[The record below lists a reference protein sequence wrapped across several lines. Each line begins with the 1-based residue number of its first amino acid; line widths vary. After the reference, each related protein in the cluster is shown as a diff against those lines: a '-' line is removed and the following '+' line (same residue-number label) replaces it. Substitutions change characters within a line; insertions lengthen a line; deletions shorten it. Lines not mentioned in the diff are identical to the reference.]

1 MDIKIYDLFNEYDNA
16 LAGEAKISRVS
27 FNMPTCTAQE
37 VLGIVQQLE
46 CVAKSNTVLR
56 CCSTRYGSFDP
67 NQIGPETVAAHTNL
81 MQVIV
86 DRVLMYYYGPSFT
99 ATQDGD
105 FTYREIMEV
114 IRRHDL
120 PENIIG
126 DIADNGNRDD
136 VSLRHIEQSYLYDFA
151 KASPRSNVN
160 SEEKISLLQYNMDTQ
175 LGFTGQ
181 LLYAAD
187 KMSAIFATLEYDCN
201 GASPTMSTAFKGA
214 SRKEAKAMEL
224 CEFYSTSGQNKICR
238 ASEMWTIDYFKFRK
252 LYQYDST
259 GLITAILI
267 MKSIIT
273 NGKWYSWRKAD
284 YAKVQ

>member
-1 MDIKIYDLFNEYDNA
+1 MDIKTYDLFNEYDNA
-16 LAGEAKISRVS
+16 LAGEEKISGGS
-27 FNMPTCTAQE
+27 FNVPTCPARE

-67 NQIGPETVAAHTNL
+67 SQIGPETVAAHTNL
-81 MQVIV
+81 LQVIV
-86 DRVLMYYYGPSFT
+86 DRVLAYYYGPLFT
-99 ATQDGD
+99 ATHDGN

-120 PENIIG
+120 PENVIG

-136 VSLRHIEQSYLYDFA
+136 VNLRHIEQSYLYNFA
-151 KASPRSNVN
+151 KASPKRDVN
-160 SEEKISLLQYNMDTQ
+160 SEEKIRLLQYNMDNQ

-224 CEFYSTSGQNKICR
+224 CGFYSTSGQDKICR
-238 ASEMWTIDYFKFRK
+238 ASEMWTINYFKFRK

>member
-1 MDIKIYDLFNEYDNA
+1 MDIKTYDLFNEYDNA
-16 LAGEAKISRVS
+16 LAGEEKISGGS
-27 FNMPTCTAQE
+27 FNVPTCPAQE

-67 NQIGPETVAAHTNL
+67 SQIGPETVAAHTNL
-81 MQVIV
+81 LQVIV
-86 DRVLMYYYGPSFT
+86 DRVLAYYYGPLFT
-99 ATQDGD
+99 ATHDGN

-136 VSLRHIEQSYLYDFA
+136 VSLRHIEQSYLYNFA
-151 KASPRSNVN
+151 KASPRRDVN
-160 SEEKISLLQYNMDTQ
+160 SEEKIRLLQYNMDNQ

-224 CEFYSTSGQNKICR
+224 CEFYSASGQDKICR

>member
-1 MDIKIYDLFNEYDNA
+1 MDIKTYDLFNEYDNA
-16 LAGEAKISRVS
+16 MSGEEKISGGS
-27 FNMPTCTAQE
+27 FVIPTCPAQE

-46 CVAKSNTVLR
+46 CVAKSSTVLR
-56 CCSTRYGSFDP
+56 CCSTRYGSLNP

-86 DRVLMYYYGPSFT
+86 DRVLAYHYGPLFT
-99 ATQDGD
+99 VTSDGN

-120 PENIIG
+120 PENVIG

-136 VSLRHIEQSYLYDFA
+136 VNLRHIEQSYLYNFA
-151 KASPRSNVN
+151 KASPRRDVH
-160 SEEKISLLQYNMDTQ
+160 SEEKIRSLQYNMDNQ
-175 LGFTGQ
+175 IGFTGQ
-181 LLYAAD
+181 LLYVAD

-201 GASPTMSTAFKGA
+201 GSSPTMSTAFSGA

-224 CEFYSTSGQNKICR
+224 CEFYSTSGQDKICR

-252 LYQYDST
+252 LYQYDNT
-259 GLITAILI
+259 GLISAILI
-267 MKSIIT
+267 MKSIIA
-273 NGKWYSWRKAD
+273 NGRWYSWRKLD
-284 YAKVQ
+284 YAKIH